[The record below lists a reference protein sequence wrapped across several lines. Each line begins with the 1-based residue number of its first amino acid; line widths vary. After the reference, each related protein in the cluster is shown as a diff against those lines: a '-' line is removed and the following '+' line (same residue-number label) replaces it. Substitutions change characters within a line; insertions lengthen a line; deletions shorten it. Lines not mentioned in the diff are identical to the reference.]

1 MKLSRLF
8 ENCLNARYVQV
19 ENAASYAV
27 ERVCSTLYIYFEA
40 SNGCVDWKNNF
51 DFPVKPYKRMG
62 GEVWFAHRGFL
73 RVWKTLEGYLLD
85 YIMDRGIK
93 KAVLV
98 GYSHGAALAALCHEY
113 VWFNRPDLRDSLE
126 GYGFGCPRVFWGVKR
141 KVSRARWEKFLVVR
155 NIDDVVTHLPPAA
168 LGFSHVGELLEIGQR
183 GKYGMIAAHRPENI
197 LTELRDYETVRV
209 TDLVRY

>member
-1 MKLSRLF
+1 M
-8 ENCLNARYVQV
+8 
-19 ENAASYAV
+19 
-27 ERVCSTLYIYFEA
+27 
-40 SNGCVDWKNNF
+40 
-51 DFPVKPYKRMG
+51 
-62 GEVWFAHRGFL
+62 
-73 RVWKTLEGYLLD
+73 
-85 YIMDRGIK
+85 
-93 KAVLV
+93 V

-141 KVSRARWEKFLVVR
+141 QVSRARWEKFLVVR

-197 LTELRDYETVRV
+197 LTELRNYENERV
-209 TDLVRY
+209 VRY